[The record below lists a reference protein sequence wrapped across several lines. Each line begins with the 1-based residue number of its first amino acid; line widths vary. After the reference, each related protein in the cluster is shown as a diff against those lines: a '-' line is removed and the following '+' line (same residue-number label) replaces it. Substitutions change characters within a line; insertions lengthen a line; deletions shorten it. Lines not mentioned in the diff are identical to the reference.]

1 MAYVTRC
8 SQVTASHQ
16 LEGAVAPAV
25 SRLVLLEDL
34 HVPRHQLGVVLVDEL
49 VARRVRLRADD
60 RLAARDEHGLA
71 VGRAQWPAEAAEEGG
86 EGDVELDR
94 DRLQDAEGL
103 GLGFGLG
110 LVNRDRLQHAE
121 GVWWG
126 GSRRPESLLHQKAL
140 SGPTS

>member
-49 VARRVRLRADD
+49 VARRVRLRADN

-110 LVNRDRLQHAE
+110 LGL
-121 GVWWG
+121 G
-126 GSRRPESLLHQKAL
+126 
-140 SGPTS
+140 